1 MTPRLM
7 LRSRRSTDGGGIGSG
22 AGIGRVGVGLARRR
36 SVAAV
41 FGGASIVLLV
51 AGQDLVLD
59 ELDDVGQRELFPANA
74 AGQSVAANQLWI
86 G

>member
-1 MTPRLM
+1 MTPRLV
-7 LRSRRSTDGGGIGSG
+7 LRCRRSTDGGGIGSG
-22 AGIGRVGVGLARRR
+22 AGSGRVGVGLARGR

-41 FGGASIVLLV
+41 FGGASVVLLV

-59 ELDDVGQRELFPANA
+59 ELDDVGQRELLPANA